1 MENDRRLLE
10 SDHSN
15 LTTST
20 IYSTDY
26 EPEKHSSSR
35 HNSSSSSNHG
45 GNSDR
50 LSISVSPSHY
60 KSMTSPELRKI
71 AKNDGNDYRGYLNSV
86 NSTESTAD
94 RSIRHP
100 DSTPSSPLRSSNLK
114 NNDALLSPIK
124 LLELASVCS
133 ERHSQEQEQQD
144 NFILST
150 QLSGLSDNN
159 LGNGNNG
166 EGNGKAKK

>member
-20 IYSTDY
+20 LYSTDY
-26 EPEKHSSSR
+26 ESEKQSFSR
-35 HNSSSSSNHG
+35 HNSSSNSNNP
-45 GNSDR
+45 NSNDR
-50 LSISVSPSHY
+50 LSISVSPAHY
-60 KSMTSPELRKI
+60 KSMNSPDLRRI
-71 AKNDGNDYRGYLNSV
+71 AKHEGNDYRGYLNSV

-114 NNDALLSPIK
+114 SNDALLSPIK

-150 QLSGLSDNN
+150 QLSALSDNN
-159 LGNGNNG
+159 LGSSNNG
-166 EGNGKAKK
+166 EGNGKGKK